1 MLVSV
6 IVVTYHRDTFLQST
20 IASIYTQED
29 VPGPFELI
37 VIDNGGGDARVPPCP
52 RDDLSVRVITSER
65 NLGVAGGRNLG
76 MQLANGRFLVF
87 IDDDAVWHD
96 RHDMARLISRLA
108 DNPGCGCVAVKV
120 IDAHTGQVDHRLL
133 PAPDKARLLRGDGPS
148 ETPYFYGCAY
158 AARADAISVAGM
170 YPERLIYGMEELDL
184 SLRLVEHGYSIVFD
198 PAIAVLHYSARS
210 GRDFVGAR
218 YWKQQA
224 LNKSRVAW
232 RQLPMPYPLTIGL
245 IWSAAVL
252 VKTRRPRVVA
262 GIWSTLWSERSLL
275 RAERRVVSPKT
286 LRYLRGVGARLLY

>member
-6 IVVTYHRDTFLQST
+6 IVVTYHRNQFLQST
-20 IASIYTQED
+20 IGSIYAQED

-37 VIDNGGGDARVPPCP
+37 VIDNGGDAIVPPSP
-52 RDDLSVRVITSER
+52 REDIIVRTAHPEG

-76 MQLANGRFLVF
+76 MKMAKGRFLIF

-96 RHDMARLISRLA
+96 THDVARLITRLEE
-108 DNPGCGCVAVKV
+108 NPACGCVGVKV
-120 IDAHTGQVDHRLL
+120 VDAHTGQIDHRLL
-133 PAPDKARLLRGDGPS
+133 PAPDKLRLLQSAAPC

-158 AARADAISVAGM
+158 AVRAYAISVVGM
-170 YPERLIYGMEELDL
+170 YPERLVYGMEELDL
-184 SLRLVEHGYSIVFD
+184 SLRLVEAGFTILFD
-198 PAIAVLHYSARS
+198 PTIAVLHYTART

-252 VKTRRPRVVA
+252 VKTRQPRVVA
-262 GIWSTLWSERSLL
+262 EIWHTLWKERHLV
-275 RAERRVVSPKT
+275 RAERKVISAQTVRH
-286 LRYLRGVGARLLY
+286 LRHVGARLLY